1 MNFVKN
7 GENLKKMKSRG
18 QLCKVPGDKDMGKVK
33 VSLVKFEKIKKKIN
47 RIKVK
52 FIKFGKSLKKLRE

>member
-1 MNFVKN
+1 
-7 GENLKKMKSRG
+7 MKSRG